1 MIINT
6 DPIIASL
13 EQIIARFAPLWSQ
26 DLVFM
31 LACLFATLGIYLLSR
46 KLYFYLNHNPLLH
59 PLTVS
64 TLIIGLCLYFTA
76 VDVVTFKRGITLF
89 ELLLGPATVAL
100 AVPLYNQLP
109 VLRQLGFKAVMPIII
124 GGTIAPLLAW
134 LSVYFLDT
142 PLQLQMTMLVKSI
155 TTPLAMGTAELIGG
169 IPELAAVIV
178 ILTGIVGA
186 TFGPWLIMLTKTDS
200 EYAQGLAL
208 GSVAHVVGTS
218 KALSISETCG
228 AFATLGLCLNGI
240 LTAVLLPL
248 LFA

>member
-1 MIINT
+1 MTINT
-6 DPIIASL
+6 DPII
-13 EQIIARFAPLWSQ
+13 FALQRIVDQFSPLWMQ
-26 DLVFM
+26 DFVFM
-31 LACLFATLGIYLLSR
+31 FACLFVTLGIYLFSR
-46 KLYFYLNHNPLLH
+46 KIHFWLNQTPLLH

-64 TLIIGLCLYFTA
+64 TLIIGLGLYFTQI
-76 VDVVTFKRGITLF
+76 DVVEFKHGITLF

-109 VLRQLGFKAVMPIII
+109 VLRQLGLKVLAPIII
-124 GGTIAPLLAW
+124 GGSVAPSLAW

-155 TTPLAMGTAELIGG
+155 TTPLAMGTADLIGG
-169 IPELAAVIV
+169 TPELAAVIV

-240 LTAVLLPL
+240 FTAVLLPL

>member
-6 DPIIASL
+6 DPIKAVL
-13 EQIIARFAPLWSQ
+13 EQIIAQFSLLWTQ
-26 DLVFM
+26 DFGFM
-31 LACLFATLGIYLLSR
+31 FACLFITLSIYLLSR
-46 KLYFYLNHNPLLH
+46 KLHFYLNQTPLLH

-64 TLIIGLCLYFTA
+64 TLIIGLGLYVTQ
-76 VDVVTFKRGITLF
+76 VDIIEFKQGITLF

-100 AVPLYNQLP
+100 AIPLYNQLP
-109 VLRQLGFKAVMPIII
+109 VLRQLGFKVLAPIII
-124 GGTIAPLLAW
+124 GGSIAPLIAW

-155 TTPLAMGTAELIGG
+155 TTPLAMGTADLIGG
-169 IPELAAVIV
+169 VPELAAVIV

-240 LTAVLLPL
+240 FTAVLLPL

>member
-1 MIINT
+1 MIINS
-6 DPIIASL
+6 DPIIFAF
-13 EQIIARFAPLWSQ
+13 EKIIAQFSPLWMQ
-26 DLVFM
+26 DFVFM
-31 LACLFATLGIYLLSR
+31 FGCLFVTLVIYLFSR
-46 KLYFYLNHNPLLH
+46 KLHFWLNQNPLLH
-59 PLTVS
+59 PLIIS
-64 TLIIGLCLYFTA
+64 TLILGLGLYFTPI
-76 VDVVTFKRGITLF
+76 DVVEFKKGITLF
-89 ELLLGPATVAL
+89 ELLLGPATVSL

-109 VLRQLGFKAVMPIII
+109 VLRQLGLKVLAPIII
-124 GGTIAPLLAW
+124 GGSIAPLIAW

-155 TTPLAMGTAELIGG
+155 TTPLAMGTAVLIGG

-186 TFGPWLIMLTKTDS
+186 TFAPWLIMLTKTDS

-240 LTAVLLPL
+240 FTAVLLPI
-248 LFA
+248 LFV

>member
-1 MIINT
+1 MT
-6 DPIIASL
+6 SAL
-13 EQIIARFAPLWSQ
+13 QQITAQFSPLWSQ
-26 DLVFM
+26 DVGFM
-31 LACLFATLGIYLLSR
+31 FACLLGTLGVYLLSR
-46 KLYFYLNHNPLLH
+46 QLYFWLNHNPLLH
-59 PLTVS
+59 PLTIS
-64 TLIIGLCLYFTA
+64 TLIIGFSLHFA
-76 VDVVTFKRGITLF
+76 AIDVIEFKLGITLF

-109 VLRQLGFKAVMPIII
+109 VLRQLGFRVLAPILI
-124 GGTIAPLLAW
+124 GGSLAPTIAW
-134 LSVYFLDT
+134 LSVYVLDT
-142 PLQLQMTMLVKSI
+142 PLQLQMTILVKSI
-155 TTPLAMGTAELIGG
+155 TTPLAMGTADLIGG
-169 IPELAAVIV
+169 TPALAAVIV

-240 LTAVLLPL
+240 FTALLLPI

>member
-6 DPIIASL
+6 DPIIASWG
-13 EQIIARFAPLWSQ
+13 EIIGQFGPLWSQ
-26 DLVFM
+26 DFGFM
-31 LACLFATLGIYLLSR
+31 FVCLAATLGVYLLSR
-46 KLYFYLNHNPLLH
+46 KLHFYLNQNPLLH
-59 PLTVS
+59 PLTIS
-64 TLIIGLCLYFTA
+64 TLVIGLCLY
-76 VDVVTFKRGITLF
+76 VLPIDVAEFKRGVTLF

-109 VLRQLGFKAVMPIII
+109 VLRQLGLKVVMPIII

-134 LSVYFLDT
+134 LSVYLLDT

-155 TTPLAMGTAELIGG
+155 TTPLAMGTADLIGG

-186 TFGPWLIMLTKTDS
+186 TFAPWLIMLTKTDS

>member
-1 MIINT
+1 VT
-6 DPIIASL
+6 SAL
-13 EQIIARFAPLWSQ
+13 QQIVAQFSPLWSQ
-26 DLVFM
+26 DNGFM
-31 LACLFATLGIYLLSR
+31 AACLLSTLSVYLLTR
-46 KLYFYLNHNPLLH
+46 QLYFWSNQNPLLH
-59 PLTVS
+59 PLTIS
-64 TLIIGLCLYFTA
+64 TLIIGFILHFA
-76 VDVVTFKRGITLF
+76 AIDVTEFKRGITLF

-109 VLRQLGFKAVMPIII
+109 VLRQLGFRVLAPILI
-124 GGTIAPLLAW
+124 GGSLAPTIAW
-134 LSVYFLDT
+134 FSVYALDT
-142 PLQLQMTMLVKSI
+142 PLQLQMTILVKSI
-155 TTPLAMGTAELIGG
+155 TTPLAMGTADLIGG
-169 IPELAAVIV
+169 TPALAAVIV

-240 LTAVLLPL
+240 FTALLLPI

>member
-1 MIINT
+1 MMS
-6 DPIIASL
+6 ALQQLVAQFS
-13 EQIIARFAPLWSQ
+13 PLWSQ
-26 DLVFM
+26 NYVFM
-31 LACLFATLGIYLLSR
+31 LACLLATLGVYLLSR
-46 KLYFYLNHNPLLH
+46 RLYFCFNQNSLLH
-59 PLTVS
+59 PLTIS
-64 TLIIGLCLYFTA
+64 TLIIGFGLHFSGI
-76 VDVVTFKRGITLF
+76 DVMQFKRGITLF

-109 VLRQLGFKAVMPIII
+109 VLRQLGFRVLAPILI
-124 GGTIAPLLAW
+124 GGSLAPTIAW
-134 LSVYFLDT
+134 LSVYLLDT

-155 TTPLAMGTAELIGG
+155 TTPLAMGTADLIGG
-169 IPELAAVIV
+169 TPELAAVIV

-186 TFGPWLIMLTKTDS
+186 TFGPWLILLTKTDS

-208 GSVAHVVGTS
+208 GSVAHVIGTS

-240 LTAVLLPL
+240 FTALLLPI

>member
-1 MIINT
+1 MT
-6 DPIIASL
+6 SAL
-13 EQIIARFAPLWSQ
+13 QQIVAQLSPLWSQ
-26 DLVFM
+26 NHVFM
-31 LACLFATLGIYLLSR
+31 LACLITTLGVYLLSR
-46 KLYFYLNHNPLLH
+46 RLHFWLNQNPLLH
-59 PLTVS
+59 PLTIS
-64 TLIIGLCLYFTA
+64 TLIISLCLHFIEI
-76 VDVVTFKRGITLF
+76 DVMAFKRGITLF

-109 VLRQLGFKAVMPIII
+109 VLRQLGVRVLAPILV
-124 GGTIAPLLAW
+124 GGSLAPTIAW
-134 LSVYFLDT
+134 LSVYLLDT

-169 IPELAAVIV
+169 TPELAAVIV

-186 TFGPWLIMLTKTDS
+186 TFGPWLIILSKTDS

-208 GSVAHVVGTS
+208 GSVAHVIGTS

-240 LTAVLLPL
+240 FTALLLPV
-248 LFA
+248 LFT

>member
-1 MIINT
+1 MT
-6 DPIIASL
+6 SALQEMVVQLS
-13 EQIIARFAPLWSQ
+13 PLWSQ
-26 DLVFM
+26 NYVFM
-31 LACLFATLGIYLLSR
+31 LACLTATLGVYLLSR
-46 KLYFYLNHNPLLH
+46 KLHLWLNQNPLLH

-64 TLIIGLCLYFTA
+64 TLIIGLGLHFTEI
-76 VDVVTFKRGITLF
+76 DVVAFKRGITLF

-109 VLRQLGFKAVMPIII
+109 VLRQLGVRVLAPILI
-124 GGTIAPLLAW
+124 GGSLAPTIAW
-134 LSVYFLDT
+134 LSVYLLET

-169 IPELAAVIV
+169 TPELAAVIV

-186 TFGPWLIMLTKTDS
+186 TFGPWLIILSKTDS

-208 GSVAHVVGTS
+208 GSVAHVIGTS

-240 LTAVLLPL
+240 LTALLLPI

>member
-1 MIINT
+1 VT
-6 DPIIASL
+6 SVWQ
-13 EQIIARFAPLWSQ
+13 QIVIQFSPLWSQ
-26 DLVFM
+26 DDSFMIVCLLV
-31 LACLFATLGIYLLSR
+31 TLGVYLLSR
-46 KLYFYLNHNPLLH
+46 HLYFWLRQNPLFH
-59 PLTVS
+59 PLTIS
-64 TLIIGLCLYFTA
+64 TLIIASILHFA
-76 VDVVTFKRGITLF
+76 AIDVTEFKRGITLF

-100 AVPLYNQLP
+100 AVPLYNQLS
-109 VLRQLGFKAVMPIII
+109 VLRQLGIRVLAPILI
-124 GGTIAPLLAW
+124 GGSLAPTIAW
-134 LSVYFLDT
+134 LSVYLLDT
-142 PLQLQMTMLVKSI
+142 PLQLQMGILVKSI
-155 TTPLAMGTAELIGG
+155 TTPLAMGTADIIGG
-169 IPELAAVIV
+169 TPELAAVIV

-240 LTAVLLPL
+240 FTALLLPI

>member
-1 MIINT
+1 MT
-6 DPIIASL
+6 SALQEMVVQLS
-13 EQIIARFAPLWSQ
+13 PLWSQ
-26 DLVFM
+26 NYFFM
-31 LACLFATLGIYLLSR
+31 LACLTATLGVYLLSR
-46 KLYFYLNHNPLLH
+46 ELHLWLNQNPLLH

-64 TLIIGLCLYFTA
+64 TLIIGLGLHFTEI
-76 VDVVTFKRGITLF
+76 DVVAFKRGITLF

-109 VLRQLGFKAVMPIII
+109 VLRQLGVRVLAPILI
-124 GGTIAPLLAW
+124 GGSLAPTIAW
-134 LSVYFLDT
+134 LSVYLLET

-169 IPELAAVIV
+169 TPELAAVIV

-186 TFGPWLIMLTKTDS
+186 TFGPWLIILSKTDS

-208 GSVAHVVGTS
+208 GSVAHVIGTS

-240 LTAVLLPL
+240 LTALLLPI

>member
-1 MIINT
+1 MT
-6 DPIIASL
+6 EALSEL
-13 EQIIARFAPLWSQ
+13 KQLFEPLWLQSFSMMLLFLASTL
-26 DLVFM
+26 LV
-31 LACLFATLGIYLLSR
+31 YLLSR
-46 KLYFYLNHNPLLH
+46 KLYFWFKQSPLLH
-59 PLTVS
+59 PLTIS
-64 TLIIGLCLYFTA
+64 TVVLCVGLSVFK
-76 VDVVTFKRGITLF
+76 VDVLAFKTGLTFF

-109 VLRQLGFKAVMPIII
+109 VLSRLGVRALAPVLI
-124 GGTIAPLLAW
+124 GGSVAPLFAW
-134 LSVYFLDT
+134 TSVYLLNT

-155 TTPLAMGTAELIGG
+155 TTPLAMETVTLIGG
-169 IPELAAVIV
+169 TPELAAVIV

-186 TFGPWLIMLTKTDS
+186 TFAPWLIMLTKTDS

-240 LTAVLLPL
+240 FTAIMLPL
-248 LFA
+248 LFG